1 MEETNKQE
9 PGKALSAEQ
18 VTEVAGGDGS
28 CSTTLT
34 VGTSGATFATSGSS
48 PGQVLVSVYDG
59 VVEVTSHVIETV
71 AHAAK

>member
-9 PGKALSAEQ
+9 PGQALSAEQ

-28 CSTTLT
+28 CPTTLT
-34 VGTSGATFATSGSS
+34 VSGAGATFQSSGTS
-48 PGQVLVSVYDG
+48 PGQVLINVYDG
-59 VVEVTSHVIETV
+59 VVEATSHVIETV